1 MNQEDLQIAFALERE
16 LTGGNTPLAC
26 GCVVEIFCT
35 MPITYWLRVKKP
47 ITRCEQHRRKK
58 RLPPIGVTVT
68 NNMVREVHD
77 PRLYSNLRRVEI
89 EDPRSLYA
97 HGILW
102 ITREANPIKLDV
114 FTATFREL
122 TSSGQLPLVQG
133 LMYDFGRQRAPSV
146 VSFEGTHYIIESGR
160 TGKVPSQTPRELRIY
175 E

>member
-47 ITRCEQHRRKK
+47 ITRCEQHSRKK

-68 NNMVREVHD
+68 NNMI
-77 PRLYSNLRRVEI
+77 VEI
-89 EDPRSLYA
+89 EDPRSLYSN
-97 HGILW
+97 GILW
-102 ITREANPIKLDV
+102 ITREAKLIKLDV
-114 FTATFREL
+114 FAATFREL
-122 TSSGQLPLVQG
+122 TGSGQLPLVQG
-133 LMYDFGRQRAPSV
+133 YVFDFGRQRAPSV

-160 TGKVPSQTPRELRIY
+160 TEKMPSQTLRELRNY
-175 E
+175 D